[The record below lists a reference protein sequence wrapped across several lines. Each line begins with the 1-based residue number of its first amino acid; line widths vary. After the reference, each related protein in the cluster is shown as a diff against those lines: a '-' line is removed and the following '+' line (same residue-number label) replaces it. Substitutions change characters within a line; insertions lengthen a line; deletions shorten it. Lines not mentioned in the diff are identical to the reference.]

1 MDEKEVLRGRITDL
15 WNRTSRGDYLNHT
28 GFLSPDLQS
37 YAREIL
43 AKEKIPVKS
52 EGKAGSF
59 FFGGF
64 EEADR
69 QALFFL
75 PAYMSTS
82 DFEHEIR
89 RGEGDVVCI
98 RIQPPGRG
106 FAEPVTHRDYLGSL
120 MHLGITR
127 EQIGDI
133 VLMDGAAFVFAM
145 RDIASFICT
154 ELTRVR
160 HNTVHV
166 QTVPFAECRIEVRR
180 EPGRGSVSSERIDSL
195 TALVFHLSRSQ
206 SQRLIAQE
214 KVFSEGRVITSPSY
228 CPKAGERISV
238 RGYGKFKY
246 MGTEG
251 RTRKGKLAAVFEKY
265 V

>member
-69 QALFFL
+69 QVLFFL

-166 QTVPFAECRIEVRR
+166 QTVPFAECGGFHPDSHPRNLCL
-180 EPGRGSVSSERIDSL
+180 RGSLSEPYQDRPLPEVQTGHD
-195 TALVFHLSRSQ
+195 AHG
-206 SQRLIAQE
+206 E
-214 KVFSEGRVITSPSY
+214 ESETTYHASPR
-228 CPKAGERISV
+228 PRDNETDIQQ
-238 RGYGKFKY
+238 
-246 MGTEG
+246 
-251 RTRKGKLAAVFEKY
+251 TRN
-265 V
+265 

>member
-15 WNRTSRGDYLNHT
+15 WNRTSQGEYLNHT

-37 YAREIL
+37 YAREVL
-43 AKEKIPVKS
+43 SKEKIPVKS
-52 EGKAGSF
+52 DGRAGSL

-75 PAYMSTS
+75 PAYMSAT
-82 DFEHEIR
+82 DFGHEISCGQ
-89 RGEGDVVCI
+89 GEVVCI

-133 VLMDGAAFVFAM
+133 VLSGEEAFVFAM
-145 RDIASFICT
+145 RDIAPFICT

-160 HNTVHV
+160 HNAVHV
-166 QTVPFAECRIEVRR
+166 QIVPFADCRIEVRR

-206 SQRLIAQE
+206 SQRLIGQE

-228 CPKAGERISV
+228 CPKKGERISV

-246 MGTEG
+246 LGTDG
-251 RTRKGKLAAVFEKY
+251 RTRKGKLTALFERY